1 MPPPAAG
8 GAAGAEPSS
17 APGGSGAAEASPPT
31 APELAGATEDA
42 VDDVTADPTAGDAE
56 RASLEDEVRS
66 DPGVILATRVL
77 GGDVVA
83 VRPDGGD

>member
-1 MPPPAAG
+1 MRR
-8 GAAGAEPSS
+8 
-17 APGGSGAAEASPPT
+17 ASPPS
-31 APELAGATEDA
+31 ASELIGATEDA
-42 VDDVTADPTAGDAE
+42 VDDVTVDPAAGETE

>member
-1 MPPPAAG
+1 MPPSAAG
-8 GAAGAEPSS
+8 GSSGAEPSS
-17 APGGSGAAEASPPT
+17 APGGGGATEASPPS
-31 APELAGATEDA
+31 APELIGTTEDA
-42 VDDVTADPTAGDAE
+42 VDNVTADPTAGEAE

-66 DPGVILATRVL
+66 DPEVILATRIL

>member
-1 MPPPAAG
+1 ML
-8 GAAGAEPSS
+8 AEPSS
-17 APGGSGAAEASPPT
+17 APGGGGSAEASPPS
-31 APELAGATEDA
+31 APELAGVTEEA
-42 VDDVTADPTAGDAE
+42 VDEETADPAAGEAE
-56 RASLEDEVRS
+56 RASLEEEVRS